1 MTQLKLSV
9 EEKDVLAN
17 TLHSY
22 LSNLS
27 YEIADTDSK
36 DFRDQLKHE
45 REVLN
50 KILGMLEKD
59 A

>member
-1 MTQLKLSV
+1 MIQLKLSV
-9 EEKDVLAN
+9 EEKEVLAN

-27 YEIADTDSK
+27 YEIADTDSQ
-36 DFRDQLKHE
+36 DFRDGLKHE
-45 REVLN
+45 RDVLN

-59 A
+59 K